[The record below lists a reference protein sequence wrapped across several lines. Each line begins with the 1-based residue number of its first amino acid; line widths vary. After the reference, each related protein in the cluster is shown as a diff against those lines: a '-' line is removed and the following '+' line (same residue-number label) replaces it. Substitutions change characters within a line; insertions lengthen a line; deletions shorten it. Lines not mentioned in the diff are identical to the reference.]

1 MERQKQKKKRNIKML
16 EKDETIALE
25 LSRALITAIFR
36 PGIGTQKSPAD
47 AVKTY
52 REMLAELKKNR

>member
-1 MERQKQKKKRNIKML
+1 ML